1 MLRDTKGLASPGMS
15 EGQHRPDRRHAE
27 APVVGLT
34 GARFGGATGRRLRR
48 TGQPAPG
55 VADTANSSTPDADRP
70 AVGLTGARFGPSSG
84 HRHSR
89 PNPDQPAETDR
100 RIGQQSSLRPVPAPP
115 SPEPGTAV
123 PEQSTHEGEW
133 VVDET
138 DWDGSE
144 ESYGLV
150 RPYAWTRGR
159 TTARHEL
166 ALEALISASVW
177 NLDATASP
185 EHHAILRLCSTPRS
199 VAEVAAL
206 LSVPLGVARVLL
218 GDMAESGNVV
228 VHRTA
233 GTADGAPDL
242 ALMQRVLT
250 CLQRL

>member
-1 MLRDTKGLASPGMS
+1 MS
-15 EGQHRPDRRHAE
+15 EGQHRPDGRHAE

-34 GARFGGATGRRLRR
+34 GARFGGATGRRLRQ
-48 TGQPAPG
+48 TGQPAPSG
-55 VADTANSSTPDADRP
+55 NDAADSSTPDDTRP
-70 AVGLTGARFGPSSG
+70 TVGLTGARFASSSG
-84 HRHSR
+84 HRRSR
-89 PNPDQPAETDR
+89 PKPDRHSEPDQPT
-100 RIGQQSSLRPVPAPP
+100 GQRPPLQPVPAPSYP
-115 SPEPGTAV
+115 EAGTPEP
-123 PEQSTHEGEW
+123 EQPADEGEW
-133 VVDET
+133 IVDET

-150 RPYAWTRGR
+150 RPYAWTKGR

-166 ALEALISASVW
+166 ALEALVSAAAW

-185 EHHAILRLCSTPRS
+185 EHHAILRLCSSPRS
-199 VAEVAAL
+199 VAEIAAL

-233 GTADGAPDL
+233 GTVDGGPDL
-242 ALMQRVLT
+242 ALMQRVLS

>member
-1 MLRDTKGLASPGMS
+1 MS

-34 GARFGGATGRRLRR
+34 GARFGGATGRRLRQA
-48 TGQPAPG
+48 GQPAPS
-55 VADTANSSTPDADRP
+55 ADDSANSSAPDDKRP
-70 AVGLTGARFGPSSG
+70 GVGLTGARFGPSSG
-84 HRHSR
+84 RR
-89 PNPDQPAETDR
+89 RKPDQHSASD
-100 RIGQQSSLRPVPAPP
+100 QQTAQRPSLQAVPAP
-115 SPEPGTAV
+115 SAPEPGTPA
-123 PEQSTHEGEW
+123 PEQPADETEW

-166 ALEALISASVW
+166 ALEALISAAVW
-177 NLDATASP
+177 DLDATAGP
-185 EHHAILRLCSTPRS
+185 EHHAILRLCSIPRS

-206 LSVPLGVARVLL
+206 LSVPLGVARVLV
-218 GDMAESGNVV
+218 GDLAEAGNVV

-233 GTADGAPDL
+233 GSAEGAPDL